1 MQPQIAPSRAQHA
14 LNRIADCLRD
24 CPDTG
29 GGVQLRRVLW
39 SLYNQHHLVNL
50 WTLVSRLDG
59 ERRAWVAEV
68 LTAALV
74 GTLREEDLKR
84 ALLAAG
90 EMGRWEETQPSDETV
105 CRFEEALDIVTQ
117 LVRVL
122 PPCRAHTDL
131 VALLRRFGDVKLEG
145 QVSAPATAD
154 QTGQGR
160 PRPKT
165 LG

>member
-1 MQPQIAPSRAQHA
+1 MQPQIAPSRHQHA
-14 LNRIADCLRD
+14 LNQIAQCIRD

-29 GGVQLRRVLW
+29 GGVQLRRFLW

-59 ERRAWVAEV
+59 ERSALVAEV

-74 GTLREEDLKR
+74 GNLKEEDIKR
-84 ALLAAG
+84 ALVAAG
-90 EMGRWEETQPSDETV
+90 EMTRWDETQPSNESQQ
-105 CRFEEALDIVTQ
+105 RLEEAENMVAS

-131 VALLRRFGDVKLEG
+131 VSLLRRFADVRVEWQAERGAK
-145 QVSAPATAD
+145 PAA
-154 QTGQGR
+154 
-160 PRPKT
+160 
-165 LG
+165 

>member
-1 MQPQIAPSRAQHA
+1 MQPQIAPSRHQHA
-14 LNRIADCLRD
+14 LNQIAQCIRD

-29 GGVQLRRVLW
+29 GGVQLRRFLW

-59 ERRAWVAEV
+59 ERSALVAEV

-74 GTLREEDLKR
+74 GNLKEDDIKR
-84 ALLAAG
+84 ALVAAG
-90 EMGRWEETQPSDETV
+90 EMTRWDETQPSKQTQQ
-105 CRFEEALDIVTQ
+105 RLEEAENIVAS

-131 VALLRRFGDVKLEG
+131 VSLLRRFADVRVEWQAERGAK
-145 QVSAPATAD
+145 PAA
-154 QTGQGR
+154 
-160 PRPKT
+160 
-165 LG
+165 